1 MLPLQPTPWAGW
13 DEWNHVYACLF
24 ALDDAP
30 KRALGVKHVESW
42 RLRGGLPLS
51 VDATA
56 SIVEIGLLDKQ
67 TAGHEASAPS
77 KHACTLMYAMA
88 VTRLVNGITDP
99 LQQAA
104 RASSVKHLAQSVGL
118 PPSLVELRHDCT
130 HNRLPSLDRLRVAA
144 DQALLWLHEHYWLP
158 QRAAQSESK
167 DAMRRCLTEYQS
179 ATFARS
185 SEHEAPLRKH
195 VLDCSVALDQC
206 LRPAQL
212 ATDLI
217 PALFDEGFLVP
228 STMDPAPA
236 ADVIDEVEPP
246 STAAVWDWEAARNQW
261 SPLFVRLARLWPKHG
276 VHSAL
281 LVAAVQ
287 RLHDESALTT
297 STAGATS
304 SLTTRLHALQGWA
317 MHLLEQSSGI
327 AVSDGSAKGVDAKSS
342 CGLEAA
348 ALHQVAWLC
357 VRAPFGWGTPIV
369 ARAMKHPGWSQGADG
384 EAPADA
390 TFDRLLRLQDAA
402 ERIRSGSYEHDLCA
416 VSASAVSTSELKGLA
431 SSCAPRVTDGSA
443 WRVCPMWRPTAIG
456 APPSEGSLRAVL
468 PLVAD
473 AATMDDPDTAAA
485 AACSDDPIDDASV
498 GKQAVARR
506 HEEIITDT
514 ERSGGTAGAP
524 SPAFKLL
531 FRRDAAINGPEDATP
546 PKASQGD
553 DGLRETAVESG
564 SLPGARR
571 AKKRRKKSE

>member
-99 LQQAA
+99 LQQGA
-104 RASSVKHLAQSVGL
+104 RASSVKHLHRVGL

-144 DQALLWLHEHYWLP
+144 DQALLCLHEHYWLP

-246 STAAVWDWEAARNQW
+246 SQQRCGTGRPRAISGHPCCAPR
-261 SPLFVRLARLWPKHG
+261 
-276 VHSAL
+276 SAL
-281 LVAAVQ
+281 AKTRGALGSSVAAVQ

-402 ERIRSGSYEHDLCA
+402 ELYEAA
-416 VSASAVSTSELKGLA
+416 VMSTIFA
-431 SSCAPRVTDGSA
+431 
-443 WRVCPMWRPTAIG
+443 
-456 APPSEGSLRAVL
+456 
-468 PLVAD
+468 
-473 AATMDDPDTAAA
+473 
-485 AACSDDPIDDASV
+485 
-498 GKQAVARR
+498 Q
-506 HEEIITDT
+506 
-514 ERSGGTAGAP
+514 
-524 SPAFKLL
+524 
-531 FRRDAAINGPEDATP
+531 
-546 PKASQGD
+546 
-553 DGLRETAVESG
+553 
-564 SLPGARR
+564 
-571 AKKRRKKSE
+571 